1 MLNAI
6 RRAGPGLALFAVM
19 LLPASLAAQAADTLP
34 RRAEPMFTGN
44 DALVL
49 GAFALASV
57 ALSTQDERIARRFQ
71 DSSLQADRTVDG
83 IADAAAFVNEKSLF
97 VAGALAYGIGRL
109 AGQDRLADV
118 AFHATEAVV
127 VSSALATVVRG
138 TLGRSRPFVTGGPDD
153 GEYDAYD
160 FEPGKG
166 FSELAYRAWPSIHA
180 SAAMSVATVV
190 AHEIGRENP
199 GAGRIA
205 TPLLY
210 GAAALPGL
218 GRMYGDKHWASDVL
232 MGMGLGWWT
241 GRKVVRY
248 HHSRETTRLDRWFLS
263 AQGTSAVVTLRF

>member
-1 MLNAI
+1 MIDAI
-6 RRAGPGLALFAVM
+6 RRAGSGLAFFALM
-19 LLPASLAAQAADTLP
+19 MLPAALPGQTADTLP
-34 RRAEPMFTGN
+34 RRPEPMFAGR

-49 GAFALASV
+49 GAFALGSI

-71 DSSLQADRTVDG
+71 DSSFQADRTIDG
-83 IADAAAFVNEKSLF
+83 IADAASVVNEKSLF
-97 VAGALAYGIGRL
+97 VAGALAYGIGKL
-109 AGQDRLADV
+109 SGQDRLADV

-138 TLGRSRPFVTGGPDD
+138 TLGRSRPFVTGESDAD
-153 GEYDAYD
+153 AYDAYD
-160 FEPGKG
+160 FEPGRG

-190 AHEIGRENP
+190 AHEIGRENRR
-199 GAGRIA
+199 AGRIA

-218 GRMYGDKHWASDVL
+218 GRMHGDKHWASDVL

-263 AQGTSAVVTLRF
+263 AQGSTAVVTIRF

>member
-1 MLNAI
+1 MMI
-6 RRAGPGLALFAVM
+6 RTICRAGLGLALFVTALAPAVG
-19 LLPASLAAQAADTLP
+19 AQAVDTLP
-34 RRAEPMFTGN
+34 RRAEPLFTGR

-49 GAFALASV
+49 GGFTLASI
-57 ALSTQDERIARRFQ
+57 ALSTADERIARDLQ
-71 DSSLQADRTVDG
+71 DSSLQANRTVDD
-83 IADAAAFVNEKSLF
+83 IADGAAFVNEKSLF
-97 VAGALAYGIGRL
+97 VAGAVTYGIAKL
-109 AGQDRLADV
+109 AGGERTADV
-118 AFHATEAVV
+118 AFHATEAIVI
-127 VSSALATVVRG
+127 SSALATVVRG
-138 TLGRSRPFVTGGPDD
+138 ALGRSRPFVTGDA

-166 FSELAYRAWPSIHA
+166 FSALSHRAWPSIHA
-180 SAAMSVATVV
+180 SAAMSVATVL
-190 AHEIGRENP
+190 AHEISRDNR

-248 HHSRETTRLDRWFLS
+248 HHSRETTKLDRWFLS
-263 AQGTSAVVTLRF
+263 AGGSTAVVTVRF